1 VYKKKYK
8 SRNIRG
14 KLRVCK
20 YLAAQRNLKSYVP
33 HTVSFS
39 RDHLQTM
46 LNRFATLYVKPDIGS
61 LGMGIFKI
69 ISTEDG
75 YELYEIVKKKQ
86 LRHSYETVSSL
97 HDRIKKMKSS
107 KLIIQQGISLDK
119 VNGCPY
125 DIRAMVQRKPRG
137 SWVCTGFMV
146 KVGARH
152 KIVTN
157 YHQGGDIYSM
167 TKLGREQGISE
178 AETASR
184 VKQLTRV
191 AMQISRTL
199 SKKRSGMHELGIDF
213 AYDKKQ
219 QLWVL
224 EVNSN
229 HPQFHPLKKLDPT
242 AYQKMKRFAASYGRR
257 DAK

>member
-1 VYKKKYK
+1 VYKKKYA

-20 YLAAQRNLKSYVP
+20 YLSAHKKLKRYVP
-33 HTVSFS
+33 QTVSFTL
-39 RDHLQTM
+39 DHLNMM
-46 LNRFATLYVKPDIGS
+46 LGRYETIYVKPDVGS
-61 LGMGIFKI
+61 LGMGIFKLQQVDSGYQLYSI
-69 ISTEDG
+69 IKKRQ
-75 YELYEIVKKKQ
+75 VK
-86 LRHSYETVSSL
+86 RHYHAVS
-97 HDRIKKMKSS
+97 DVYRRIKRESAS
-107 KLIIQQGISLDK
+107 KLIIQKGISLDR

-137 SWVCTGFMV
+137 NWVCTGFMV

-157 YHQGGDIYSM
+157 YYQGGAIYSM
-167 TKLGREQGISE
+167 KKLGARQGIS
-178 AETASR
+178 TKDTKKRIRRLSD
-184 VKQLTRV
+184 V
-191 AMQISRTL
+191 ALGISYTL

-213 AYDKKQ
+213 AYDQKQ
-219 QLWVL
+219 HLWVL

-229 HPQFHPLKKLDPT
+229 HPQFHPLKQLDPS
-242 AYQKMKRFAASYGRR
+242 AYKKMKRFAASYGRY